1 MTFRRALASLARAE
15 RAARNPSDG
24 LSLDFH
30 SGRRAEFVRGPR
42 RKRLRKL
49 GELRG
54 VVYTTRKG
62 GSPITDYVHGFSR
75 RRPVL
80 AMDSKRNLHI
90 VRTGS
95 RYTVTRRGIEG

>member
-1 MTFRRALASLARAE
+1 MSLRRALAALARAE

-24 LSLDFH
+24 LALDFH
-30 SGRRAEFVRGPR
+30 GGRRAEFVRGPK

-62 GSPITDYVHGFSR
+62 GASVTDYVHGFSR
-75 RRPVL
+75 KRPVL
-80 AMDSKRNLHI
+80 AMDGRKNLHL
-90 VRTGS
+90 VRAGS
-95 RYTVTRRGIEG
+95 KYTVTRRGIEG